1 MSGTKCVEIMLET
14 VLFGSTAF
22 IISAFLICKS
32 NLAGTDVRV
41 AYAER
46 DLEDVTLQIVQMYH
60 E

>member
-1 MSGTKCVEIMLET
+1 MCGYGMLET

-32 NLAGTDVRV
+32 SLAGTDVRV

-46 DLEDVTLQIVQMYH
+46 VFEDASTDVSCI
-60 E
+60 